1 MQLNGKSG
9 DEIFIADGD
18 SATCDALALAFTA
31 EHFSVSTFME
41 GASLLIAVR
50 ERTPAYVMLDTDMPG
65 LSGLDILK
73 KIDARNYRAPVFV
86 VLERGDVPIVV
97 EAIKN
102 GAFDFIVKPLDAENV
117 VTRVREA
124 IETGAGRGAL
134 NAVVDSSRKSPG
146 YEKLTGREREVLAQI
161 ASGASNKEVGRL
173 LGISPRTVEVYR
185 ARVMENLGVRNAAQ
199 LVRVVL
205 SA

>member
-1 MQLNGKSG
+1 
-9 DEIFIADGD
+9 
-18 SATCDALALAFTA
+18 
-31 EHFSVSTFME
+31 
-41 GASLLIAVR
+41 
-50 ERTPAYVMLDTDMPG
+50 MLDTDMPG

-86 VLERGDVPIVV
+86 VSEREDVPIVV

-102 GAFDFIVKPLDAENV
+102 GAFDFIVKQFDAENV
-117 VTRVREA
+117 VSRVREA
-124 IETGAGRGAL
+124 IETGAGRGVL

-173 LGISPRTVEVYR
+173 LGISPRTVEVHR
-185 ARVMENLGVRNAAQ
+185 ARVMEKLGVRSAAQ
-199 LVRVVL
+199 LMHIVL